1 MINLKLRLKNKA
13 TLAAII
19 AAVVSGVYQI
29 LAALGITPS
38 IDQNAILTAAN
49 LVLTVLCVL
58 GIIVDPTTPGIHD
71 SDKAMGYDIPGEN
84 LDAYK
89 TPADEKGTELEAES
103 TSKTAEKEG

>member
-29 LAALGITPS
+29 LAALGITPA
-38 IDQNAILTAAN
+38 IEQNAVLTAAN

-71 SDKAMGYDIPGEN
+71 SDRAMTYDLPGEN
-84 LDAYK
+84 LDEYRV
-89 TPADEKGTELEAES
+89 PADERGVELEAD
-103 TSKTAEKEG
+103 TSKTAKKEG